1 MASLNKATLIGRLGQ
16 DPEVKP
22 IPTSNTTV
30 TKFTIATSDGPSKDP
45 KKPEITQW
53 HRIVAWGKLAE
64 TCGTYLKKGS
74 LVHLEGKITT
84 RSYEKDGQKKETTEI
99 VASNVIFLDSKPKSN
114 AKSDEDYKNLYTDDI
129 PF

>member
-1 MASLNKATLIGRLGQ
+1 MASLNRATIIGRLGQ
-16 DPEVKP
+16 DPEVKS
-22 IPTSNTTV
+22 IPSSNTTV
-30 TKFTIATSDGPSKDP
+30 AKFTVATSETTLKDG
-45 KKPEITQW
+45 KKVDATQW
-53 HRIVAWGKLAE
+53 HRIVAWGKLAD

-99 VASNVIFLDSKPKSN
+99 VASNVIFLDSKSKDDV
-114 AKSDEDYKNLYTDDI
+114 KSDEDYKNLYKDDI